1 MTAAPDGWHPVAA
14 HDCYHGKIYGL
25 DGRAAWVVPVRH
37 VRSGWAVEVRDGDPD
52 GPLVQRSWHPHR
64 QAAGEVVDAL
74 RSRLAL
80 STIDDV
86 VTGAVPPPPPRGVLA
101 VHGIRHER
109 HAIFFG
115 SAGSGPAGYVCL
127 RVWVPRGT
135 PRCGGCSR
143 AASSTNPSASP
154 ASCPCTSRRGRSPT
168 SVCSA
173 ARPFRPRLCGDAPP
187 RLHGRCGASSCDG
200 ERDAAAG
207 RAD

>member
-1 MTAAPDGWHPVAA
+1 MTAAQDGWHPVAA

-52 GPLVQRSWHPHR
+52 GALVQRSWHPHR

-86 VTGAVPPPPPRGVLA
+86 VTGAVPSPPPRGVLA
-101 VHGIRHER
+101 VHGISYER

-115 SAGSGPAGYVCL
+115 SAGSGPAGYVWL
-127 RVWVPRGT
+127 RIWVPPGDTTVRWLIQSGIIDESLHLSGELPLHVEEGT
-135 PRCGGCSR
+135 LTHVGLL
-143 AASSTNPSASP
+143 
-154 ASCPCTSRRGRSPT
+154 RRT
-168 SVCSA
+168 A
-173 ARPFRPRLCGDAPP
+173 FRPRLYGEAPP
-187 RLHGRCGASSCDG
+187 RLHGRCGASTCD
-200 ERDAAAG
+200 
-207 RAD
+207 